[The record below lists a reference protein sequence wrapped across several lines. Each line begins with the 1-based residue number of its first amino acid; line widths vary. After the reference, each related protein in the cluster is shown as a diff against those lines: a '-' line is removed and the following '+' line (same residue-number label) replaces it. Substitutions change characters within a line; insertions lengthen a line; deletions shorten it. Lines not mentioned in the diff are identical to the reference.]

1 MALNFGPMTNEN
13 EIMRDV
19 WFTSDFHFGHF
30 NIIRYCKRPFANTQ
44 EMDDAIA
51 DRVNACA
58 KTNDVLYFLGDFCMG
73 KAEQITAYRKRL
85 ACRTIHFTEGNHDR
99 TARKLQ
105 HLFASWETLSEIN
118 VVKQRIVLC
127 HYAMRVWPHHAQ
139 GAWHLYGHS
148 HGNLPDEPLSLSLDV
163 GVDTH
168 DFRPWHFDEIEA
180 IMKAKAAARASN
192 LQAER
197 RAVLSE
203 LAGYDQEIGI

>member
-1 MALNFGPMTNEN
+1 
-13 EIMRDV
+13 V
-19 WFTSDFHFGHF
+19 
-30 NIIRYCKRPFANTQ
+30 
-44 EMDDAIA
+44 
-51 DRVNACA
+51 
-58 KTNDVLYFLGDFCMG
+58 
-73 KAEQITAYRKRL
+73 
-85 ACRTIHFTEGNHDR
+85 
-99 TARKLQ
+99 RKLQ

-163 GVDTH
+163 VVDTH

-180 IMKAKAAARASN
+180 IRKAKAAARESN

-197 RAVLSE
+197 
-203 LAGYDQEIGI
+203 